1 MSLEAKASRHRDT
14 VSAVSRCICTVSG
27 TVFPVRRRVR
37 RGHCIAAYLLYL
49 YTTAVPRLHQIHCIA
64 GALSTTQALRVVGDG
79 GARLPGVR
87 AWGDCTSEF
96 SRYFES
102 VVGDRPE
109 FCVLDFHGFEDLD
122 YAVIRNIVSTSWLP
136 VGHKDRFDNGNTA
149 ELASAVVRT
158 WETHPTSE
166 RIVEDMT
173 RLSA

>member
-1 MSLEAKASRHRDT
+1 
-14 VSAVSRCICTVSG
+14 
-27 TVFPVRRRVR
+27 
-37 RGHCIAAYLLYL
+37 
-49 YTTAVPRLHQIHCIA
+49 
-64 GALSTTQALRVVGDG
+64 
-79 GARLPGVR
+79 VR
-87 AWGDCTSEF
+87 AWGDCNSEF

-173 RLSA
+173 RLSAVILDKIIEAGGGLVPDFEMQHDGCSKRKRNLRDVSAGGCRVYVPTPEVVAAEEKRCEQLRMQANAKVGKVMCGNLATREAWGGS